1 MDRLSSFMVRASFV
15 WLLIG
20 VVVGGL
26 MLTDRSLPGEW
37 RLWASPT
44 HGHILFVGWFVQFA
58 LGIAFWLLP
67 RRRSPERPLG
77 YPEGIASGAVAALNL
92 GLGLRVIG
100 EPAERAGFAG
110 GGTQA
115 MLAAS
120 ALLQIGAVA
129 VFVALLWKR
138 AASRTAR

>member
-1 MDRLSSFMVRASFV
+1 MDRLSSLMVRASFI
-15 WLLIG
+15 WLLAG

-67 RRRSPERPLG
+67 RRRSPEQPLG
-77 YPEGIASGAVAALNL
+77 YPEGVAIGAVTALNL

-100 EPAERAGFAG
+100 EPAERTGNAGW
-110 GGTQA
+110 TQA
-115 MLAAS
+115 VLAGS
-120 ALLQIGAVA
+120 ALLQVGAVA
-129 VFVALLWKR
+129 LFVALLWKR
-138 AASRTAR
+138 AAPRPPR